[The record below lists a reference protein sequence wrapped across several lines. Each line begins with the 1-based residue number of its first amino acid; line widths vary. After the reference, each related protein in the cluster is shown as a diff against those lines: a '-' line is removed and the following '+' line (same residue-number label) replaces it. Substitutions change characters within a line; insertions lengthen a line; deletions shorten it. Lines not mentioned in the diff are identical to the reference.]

1 MSMLSFFR
9 RPRAGMA
16 IAALL
21 VFALVAG
28 ALPRP
33 SLAVLPDWLTT
44 EIAHIAEAYAAS
56 GEDGRLEP
64 GNAELQADLD
74 WRIQR
79 DNLSALVVTSIA
91 ELPGQA
97 GEIVAA
103 AIYAAPDFR
112 DTVVRDALL
121 AYPSFAQTIRA
132 AAAEPERFLTTPLDD
147 VREVEPNTQFVD
159 PDASLGPTSR
169 AETPPAAD
177 DPYADDIGDDFA
189 DSFDDDYGDEDFDDL
204 VGADGADDPLEGF
217 NRAIFWFN
225 DIVDQ
230 AILRPIAWTYGFIM
244 PEVVKQP
251 IRNGF
256 RNLGAPLRFIN
267 DMLQGEVTAAGVTGA
282 RFIINSTV
290 GVAGLFDIAGDA
302 GLEHQPSDFGQTLYT
317 WGIDSGPY
325 VVLPF
330 FGPSTVRDTVGLVTE
345 FFLDPVPY
353 AIDDSDISLGL
364 TIAGGIVKREE
375 VIDDLDALRENSL
388 DYYAALRSAYLQN
401 RAAQLRRGVPLG
413 ISDSDAAFAEFE

>member
-1 MSMLSFFR
+1 MSGGRFAGRARFFI
-9 RPRAGMA
+9 AGLLA
-16 IAALL
+16 LTLL
-21 VFALVAG
+21 VAAF
-28 ALPRP
+28 PRP

-44 EIAHIAEAYAAS
+44 EIAYIAEAYAAS

-121 AYPSFAQTIRA
+121 AYPSFGQTIRA
-132 AAAEPERFLTTPLDD
+132 AAAAPERFLTEPLDD
-147 VREVEPNTQFVD
+147 VREVAPNTQFVD
-159 PDASLGPTSR
+159 PDAAPGPSSQSG
-169 AETPPAAD
+169 AFPAD
-177 DPYADDIGDDFA
+177 DDPFADDF
-189 DSFDDDYGDEDFDDL
+189 GDEEFDDL
-204 VGADGADDPLEGF
+204 VGAESADDPLEGF

-244 PEVVKQP
+244 PEIAKEP
-251 IRNGF
+251 IRSGF

-267 DMLQGEVTAAGVTGA
+267 DVLQGEITAAGITGA

-290 GVAGLFDIAGDA
+290 GAAGLFDIAGDA
-302 GLEHQPSDFGQTLYT
+302 GLGHQPSDFGQTLYT

-353 AIDDSDISLGL
+353 VIDDSNISLGL
-364 TIAGGIVKREE
+364 TIGGGIVKREE

-401 RAAQLRRGVPLG
+401 RAAQLRRGEPLG
-413 ISDSDAAFAEFE
+413 ITGSDAAFAEFE